1 MAAVDVRTREC
12 DGHVVVALRGELD
25 MADAVNVAAALAVV
39 ARRVPQIIVDLAG
52 LRFIDSSGVAA
63 LARGRN
69 LARHTGGEL
78 LLAAPQQQVLRVL
91 TLTRL
96 IDVFLV
102 HASVEDAADSF
113 TRSPQMAALPT
124 PSRRL
129 AMVNWPR
136 AALRTGVRAL
146 GRERPGVTLAETSS
160 GPATEAVNV
169 DLDRGAGRLGGLPGT
184 RRFRRLL
191 GTHNIQH
198 FQ

>member
-1 MAAVDVRTREC
+1 
-12 DGHVVVALRGELD
+12 